1 MSTTLR
7 APTITS
13 PSTEAELSRPLPEI
27 RPRLSGRAAV
37 MLALASVTG
46 AVAFLWPL
54 FLRPGALLGSD
65 SLGRTAT
72 PFVMAAIMAVVLAL
86 LISELSNNDLD
97 VKALAMLGVL
107 TAIGAVVRP
116 LSAGTAGIETVFF
129 LMILAGRVFGPSFGF
144 MLGTLTMFASALMTG
159 GVGTWLPYQMLAAGF
174 VGLFPGLLPRRHPRP
189 GSPGE
194 IVMLG
199 GYGFLSAF
207 LYGYLMDFAFWP
219 FAAGL
224 GAGTQGGF
232 DPDATPLHN
241 IHTFLVVNTVTS
253 LGWNLGRAITNVVL
267 VTLLGHPLLR
277 IMRRTARQGSFRD
290 TGAAEHSS
298 RDAGT
303 GTVTRTGRAGTDP
316 GDPRLPGAEPG
327 TDTPHPSCAES

>member
-1 MSTTLR
+1 MSTALSTRR
-7 APTITS
+7 ASQP
-13 PSTEAELSRPLPEI
+13 PGDPAPARPLPEI
-27 RPRLSGRAAV
+27 RPRLSMRAAA
-37 MLALASVTG
+37 MLTLASLTG
-46 AVAFLWPL
+46 AVAFFWPL

-65 SLGRTAT
+65 SSGRTAT

-86 LISELSNNDLD
+86 LVSELSNDGLD

-189 GSPGE
+189 GSRTE
-194 IVMLG
+194 IVVLG
-199 GYGFLSAF
+199 AYGFLSAF

-219 FAAGL
+219 FAVGL

-232 DPDATPLHN
+232 DPAASPLHN

-253 LGWNLGRAITNVVL
+253 LGWNLGRAVTNVVL
-267 VTLLGHPLLR
+267 VTVLGHPLLR

-290 TGAAEHSS
+290 APAS
-298 RDAGT
+298 
-303 GTVTRTGRAGTDP
+303 
-316 GDPRLPGAEPG
+316 
-327 TDTPHPSCAES
+327 

>member
-1 MSTTLR
+1 
-7 APTITS
+7 
-13 PSTEAELSRPLPEI
+13 
-27 RPRLSGRAAV
+27 
-37 MLALASVTG
+37 MLALACVTG
-46 AVAFLWPL
+46 VLAFFWPL

-65 SLGRTAT
+65 SSGRTAT

-86 LISELSNNDLD
+86 LISELSNHELD

-144 MLGTLTMFASALMTG
+144 MLGALTMFASALLTG
-159 GVGTWLPYQMLAAGF
+159 GVGTWLPYQMLGAGF
-174 VGLFPGLLPRRHPRP
+174 VGLLPGLLPRHHPLP
-189 GSPGE
+189 GSRAE

-199 GYGFLSAF
+199 GYGFVSAF

-232 DPDATPLHN
+232 DPHASPLRN

-253 LGWNLGRAITNVVL
+253 LGWNLGRALTNVVL

-277 IMRRTARQGSFRD
+277 IMRRTARVGTFR
-290 TGAAEHSS
+290 AQQ
-298 RDAGT
+298 
-303 GTVTRTGRAGTDP
+303 
-316 GDPRLPGAEPG
+316 
-327 TDTPHPSCAES
+327 PSAQP